1 MSNDT
6 KNPYPDKCPI
16 WGTPAQFPDTNG
28 DRKIIVSPRTGGRYS
43 ISGSALACLRTN
55 ELAEE
60 DKKTL
65 TNWLVRQRRLGT
77 PEPSISSQEVEI
89 IPNLSAPSE
98 FDRLEAML
106 LYVKE
111 QIPDI
116 GGIFELDHPDG
127 FNEMPEDDTYYEML
141 AHTSSSNRAELGM
154 LLDWCVEQGWFDN
167 GRWSA
172 TSKPII
178 ITIDGYNKI
187 NQILNPDSSDSK
199 TAFVAMWFDDD
210 MKDIFEKGI
219 KPAIEQAGYLP
230 FKIDLYQH
238 NNQIDDEIIASIRRS
253 HFMVA
258 DFTQGKDGA
267 RGNVYFEAG
276 FAKGLG
282 IEVIF
287 TCKDGDESKLHF
299 DTRQYNHL
307 RWKNAEDF
315 RKQLLARISA
325 TIGDGPVKH

>member
-1 MSNDT
+1 MS
-6 KNPYPDKCPI
+6 KNIGRPYPDKCPI
-16 WGTPAQFPDTNG
+16 WGTQAQFRDANRDG
-28 DRKIIVSPRTGGRYS
+28 KIVDSPRAGGRYF
-43 ISGSALACLRTN
+43 ISGSALEFLSEN
-55 ELAEE
+55 ELSEE

-65 TNWLVRQRRLGT
+65 TNWLIRQRRLGT
-77 PEPSISSQEVEI
+77 PVPSISSEEVET
-89 IPNLSAPSE
+89 IPNLSAPNE
-98 FDRLEAML
+98 LDRLEAML
-106 LYVKE
+106 LYVRE

-116 GGIFELDHPDG
+116 GGIFELHHPDG
-127 FNEMPEDDTYYEML
+127 FAEMPEDDAYYEML
-141 AHTSSSNRAELGM
+141 AHTSSSNKTELGR
-154 LLDWCVEQGWFDN
+154 LLDWCVEQGWFDDRLWN
-167 GRWSA
+167 A

-178 ITIDGYNKI
+178 ITVDGYNKI
-187 NQILNPDSSDSK
+187 NQILNPASSDSK
-199 TAFVAMWFDDD
+199 TAFVAMWFDND

-230 FKIDLYQH
+230 FKIDLYEH

-258 DFTQGKDGA
+258 DFTHGEEGA